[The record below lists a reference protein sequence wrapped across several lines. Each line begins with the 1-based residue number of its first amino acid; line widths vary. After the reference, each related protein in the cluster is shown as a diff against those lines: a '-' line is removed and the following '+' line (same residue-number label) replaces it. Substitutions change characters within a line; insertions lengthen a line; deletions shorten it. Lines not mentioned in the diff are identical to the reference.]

1 MVLIADILFLLLDIY
16 LWIIIAY
23 VIVSWLLAFGV
34 FNASNPRARQITEV
48 LQKLTDP
55 VLKPIQKAI
64 PPIAGID
71 LSPIIVIIGIQILKR
86 VIVYLVYRA

>member
-1 MVLIADILFLLLDIY
+1 MILIAQILDLLLDVY

-23 VIVSWLLAFGV
+23 VIVSWLIAFGV
-34 FNASNPRARQITEV
+34 FDARNPRAQQITEV
-48 LQKLTDP
+48 LERLTAP

-86 VIVYLVYRA
+86 IIWTIALS

>member
-1 MVLIADILFLLLDIY
+1 MSLIADILFLLLDIY

-34 FNASNPRARQITEV
+34 FNAANPKARQITEL

-55 VLKPIQKAI
+55 VMKPIQKAI

-86 VIVYLVYRA
+86 IIVHIFYA

>member
-1 MVLIADILFLLLDIY
+1 MVLLALIITKLLMVY

-34 FNASNPRARQITEV
+34 LNATNPKARQITEV

-55 VLKPIQKAI
+55 VLKPLQKNI
-64 PPIAGID
+64 PPVAGID
-71 LSPIIVIIGIQILKR
+71 LSPIIAIIGIQIL
-86 VIVYLVYRA
+86 VEVVWYLVS

>member
-1 MVLIADILFLLLDIY
+1 MSLIADILFLLLDIY

-23 VIVSWLLAFGV
+23 VIVSWLIAFGV
-34 FNASNPRARQITEV
+34 FNASNPRARQISEV

-71 LSPIIVIIGIQILKR
+71 LSPIIVIIGIQIIKR
-86 VIVYLVYRA
+86 VIVYLLFI